1 MNTIIFDTE
10 TTGLPTNWS
19 AAVDDLSAWPRI
31 VELAWIVIDEN
42 DNEVSSNEFIVKPN
56 NFVIPKRVSDFHKIT
71 TEKALLEGKNINLV
85 LDAFENDIKNSH
97 LIVAHNIDYDYPV
110 LNCEFLRSNF
120 KSKISNLAKCCTMK
134 SSVDFCNIKNKNH
147 GKKYPKLRELHFKLF
162 GSYFE
167 NAHRALNDAKAT
179 CKCYV
184 ELKKR
189 NIIG

>member
-56 NFVIPKRVSDFHKIT
+56 NFVIPKRVSDFHEIT

-85 LDAFENDIKNSH
+85 LDAFENDIKASSRLENFDISDWDMQIAVGLTGAFNCIKVFGNAMANSSRNCVI
-97 LIVAHNIDYDYPV
+97 LNIASD
-110 LNCEFLRSNF
+110 L
-120 KSKISNLAKCCTMK
+120 
-134 SSVDFCNIKNKNH
+134 SVIAPDNH
-147 GKKYPKLRELHFKLF
+147 
-162 GSYFE
+162 
-167 NAHRALNDAKAT
+167 
-179 CKCYV
+179 
-184 ELKKR
+184 
-189 NIIG
+189 